1 MSNSDLFVPPYVE
14 APEQVR
20 LSPGLLKAA
29 ISNTISTW
37 PKSLYETGFYKPPG
51 TRVLLT
57 CDEGAIEQMLLR
69 EADRFPQSTLT
80 LRILAPVW
88 RGGLAAQSGH
98 AWRWQ
103 RRAMAPAFTPAAVE
117 PVIGPAVR
125 SARKL
130 AARMQQDGEP
140 VDVFAAAADAVT
152 DVVFDTFLGAASVD
166 GREQFNAA
174 GIELTRQMGK
184 LNPADIFN
192 LPNWTRPLLG
202 MTARRP
208 ADDLHSLVAELLTD
222 EELAGEQSGQ
232 LQLLRMLASATDPET
247 GTAMT
252 PVRLRENIVGALA
265 AGRETTALAL
275 AWTLW
280 LVAQHRP
287 TRERLAAEAAA
298 LSADD
303 ELTGEALRSSPFSLQ
318 VIREAMRLYPP
329 APQIARTAAEAV
341 SLAGHEL
348 RKGDQ
353 VVIAAY
359 ALHRREDYWPNPHAF
374 DPERFGP
381 GRYNARAS
389 RLRYLPF
396 GGGPRICL
404 GMAFA
409 IVELQ
414 AMLLTL
420 MRMGT
425 PALRP
430 GHDRV
435 EFEVGAT
442 LRPGNGLFVALDE
455 L

>member
-1 MSNSDLFVPPYVE
+1 MSNDELFIPPYVE
-14 APEQVR
+14 APEQIR

-29 ISNTISTW
+29 INNTISTW

-69 EADRFPQSTLT
+69 EADRFPQSNLT
-80 LRILAPVW
+80 LRILSPVW

-117 PVIGPAVR
+117 PVIAPAVR

-130 AARMQQDGEP
+130 AVRMQDDGVP

-152 DVVFDTFLGAASVD
+152 DVVFDTFLGAASAE
-166 GREQFNAA
+166 GRKRFNAA

-202 MTARRP
+202 MTARHP
-208 ADDLHSLVAELLTD
+208 ADYLHALVAELLTD
-222 EELAGEQSGQ
+222 ETLADKQSGQ
-232 LQLLRMLASATDPET
+232 LQLLRMLASAVDPET
-247 GTAMT
+247 GTAMN

-280 LVAQHRP
+280 LVARHRP
-287 TRERLAAEAAA
+287 TRERLALEAAA
-298 LSADD
+298 LPAEE
-303 ELTGEALRSSPFSLQ
+303 ELTAETLRSAPFSLQ

-341 SLAGHEL
+341 NLAGHEL

-359 ALHRREDYWPNPHAF
+359 ALHRREDYWPDPHAF
-374 DPERFGP
+374 DPDRFSAE
-381 GRYNARAS
+381 RYNARAS
-389 RLRYLPF
+389 RLRYLSF
-396 GGGPRICL
+396 GGGPRIYL

-409 IVELQ
+409 LVEMQ
-414 AMLLTL
+414 AMLVTI
-420 MRMGT
+420 MRTGS
-425 PALRP
+425 PVVSP
-430 GHDRV
+430 GHDILD
-435 EFEVGAT
+435 FEVGAT
-442 LRPGNGLFVALDE
+442 LRPRNGLFVALDS
-455 L
+455 